1 MLVESRSLCAV
12 VFLRVSEA
20 IGCRSI
26 SLCNHRQHLAFVEKT
41 IYISNTLPP
50 VVAPRM
56 EDADRK
62 DGNFF
67 GGKKY
72 KLNKEVKRVIMKA
85 GKLCGAPFTDK
96 HTGPLQC
103 YNKMAHQD
111 TGTQTHTNRAV
122 KTSCI
127 KFDQNF
133 RSFYFLFFLV
143 GRWGRG
149 RQREKGEVEEVGE
162 SGEAER
168 TLDTQLMVN
177 PQLYTVIYCR
187 AFRPN
192 SL

>member
-50 VVAPRM
+50 VVAPCM

-67 GGKKY
+67 GGEKY

-133 RSFYFLFFLV
+133 RSFYFLFFFGWAV
-143 GRWGRG
+143 GKGTIERKGGSRG
-149 RQREKGEVEEVGE
+149 
-162 SGEAER
+162 SGGAR
-168 TLDTQLMVN
+168 GSRA
-177 PQLYTVIYCR
+177 YT
-187 AFRPN
+187 
-192 SL
+192 